1 LENIFI
7 SQVVLQYCSA
17 ANMEAQRR
25 LQIISGHLVPHGA
38 SRPDVLALQRLLD
51 HDNIELRARMKDF
64 FKDELYVPR
73 YVGSKGHQAAAT
85 ALGML
90 LSHGMMLEASFRST
104 M

>member
-1 LENIFI
+1 MLTWLAKSSSVSTMYVNSVTVSWFSMRPFVII
-7 SQVVLQYCSA
+7 S

-73 YVGSKGHQAAAT
+73 
-85 ALGML
+85 
-90 LSHGMMLEASFRST
+90 
-104 M
+104 